1 MRPSTRPRR
10 ADNDKPTMS
19 LTPWPRDPLSAVTEP
34 AALVRPYFVAHER
47 RRARRVRVVPAGI
60 YLAVSR

>member
-1 MRPSTRPRR
+1 
-10 ADNDKPTMS
+10 MS
-19 LTPWPRDPLSAVTEP
+19 LTPWPRDPLSTVTEP